1 MSVPGPVRPAVVVC
15 CCLVVAAIYLLR
27 LDHVA
32 GLVVDDAWYI
42 LLARSIAQGTGYGLI
57 NSPEPGLLLPPNP
70 PGFALLLSLVF
81 AVQGSFPANVIPLK
95 LVSVVSMFALGIA
108 CYRYGSGRGLPR
120 PLAAALA
127 FAVVITPAFVFLATS
142 TVMSECVF
150 ALTQLAAVLTLDRSV
165 ETSSQPRAFGAG
177 LLAGASLLIRTAGL
191 PISVGGLLYL
201 LWRRRW
207 RQAAVFAAAVALCST
222 PWLIYS
228 RVHAPTQAQREAHG
242 GAHAF
247 TYGSEFW
254 MRWAGQPSLG
264 MVTWRDL
271 PARIRDGMVDVFGR
285 DVAGIMMP
293 TLYRGAFESGEEV
306 ISVGGGLFPA
316 SMGSAPGTMVAS
328 GLLSLVALVGFAAVV
343 RRQGITA
350 AEVIV
355 PLSIGLIVAWPQWAF
370 RFVLPLAPFLYLYV
384 VSGFRA
390 LSSSPAVAR
399 IALFCIIGLN
409 LADHALYIVQSRS
422 AALDWAADA
431 QEVDAVFAWM
441 AAHAT
446 EPGHVATSNPALV
459 YLRTGRRTVAID
471 DVEDNWRRW
480 KQHGVRYLV
489 CLRPSELPSAQV
501 RYTLLYRSARQ
512 GLWIVAI

>member
-15 CCLVVAAIYLLR
+15 CCLAVAAIYLLR

-81 AVQGSFPANVIPLK
+81 AIQSSFPANVIPLK
-95 LVSVVSMFALGIA
+95 LVSVVSMFALGIL
-108 CYRYGSGRGLPR
+108 CYRYGSGRSLPR

-228 RVHAPTQAQREAHG
+228 RLHAPTQAQREAHG

-271 PARIRDGMVDVFGR
+271 PAGSGMAWSMSSAV
-285 DVAGIMMP
+285 
-293 TLYRGAFESGEEV
+293 TW
-306 ISVGGGLFPA
+306 PA
-316 SMGSAPGTMVAS
+316 S
-328 GLLSLVALVGFAAVV
+328 
-343 RRQGITA
+343 
-350 AEVIV
+350 
-355 PLSIGLIVAWPQWAF
+355 
-370 RFVLPLAPFLYLYV
+370 
-384 VSGFRA
+384 
-390 LSSSPAVAR
+390 
-399 IALFCIIGLN
+399 
-409 LADHALYIVQSRS
+409 
-422 AALDWAADA
+422 
-431 QEVDAVFAWM
+431 
-441 AAHAT
+441 
-446 EPGHVATSNPALV
+446 
-459 YLRTGRRTVAID
+459 
-471 DVEDNWRRW
+471 
-480 KQHGVRYLV
+480 
-489 CLRPSELPSAQV
+489 
-501 RYTLLYRSARQ
+501 
-512 GLWIVAI
+512 